1 MAVSCNVFSKFA
13 EYFSISQ
20 VASRI
25 KHIKTTILSL
35 LLMVTPSILSARDFV
50 VVIDPGHGG
59 KDIGAAGKITN
70 EKTINL
76 AVAKLLGDKIKDQF
90 DDVKIIFTRDDDT
103 FVSLKDRAAIA
114 NKASGD
120 LFISIH
126 VNSVDKRNRNRSKI
140 QGASVYTLGLHKSA
154 DNLEVAKRE
163 NSVMAL
169 EDDYTTTYEGFNPDS
184 AESYIIFELSQDMN
198 MEQSVSFAQ
207 KIQAQLIST
216 AGRDNRGVRQ
226 AGYWVLWATSMPAV
240 LIELDFICNPE
251 QEKYLA
257 SENGQQEMADAIFN
271 AFSEYKNSSINRP
284 LENSR
289 ESQSIENKDAI
300 IYKVQIL
307 TSSKL
312 LSSQSAELKGLQNV
326 SYYIDNGLYKYTIGI
341 HSDAADAEKHRHNI
355 EHLFPAAFIIKTKNG
370 QRIK

>member
-1 MAVSCNVFSKFA
+1 MTGLT
-13 EYFSISQ
+13 
-20 VASRI
+20 
-25 KHIKTTILSL
+25 KHIKATLLLL
-35 LLMVTPSILSARDFV
+35 LLMIIPTGLSARDFI

-76 AVAKLLGDKIKDQF
+76 AVAKLLSDKIKDQF
-90 DDVKIIFTRDDDT
+90 DDVKIVFTRDDDT

-114 NKASGD
+114 NKAGGD

-169 EDDYTTTYEGFNPDS
+169 EDDYTTTYEGFNPES
-184 AESYIIFELSQDMN
+184 AESYIIFELSQDKN

-226 AGYWVLWATSMPAV
+226 AGFYGRPA
-240 LIELDFICNPE
+240 C
-251 QEKYLA
+251 
-257 SENGQQEMADAIFN
+257 
-271 AFSEYKNSSINRP
+271 
-284 LENSR
+284 
-289 ESQSIENKDAI
+289 
-300 IYKVQIL
+300 
-307 TSSKL
+307 
-312 LSSQSAELKGLQNV
+312 
-326 SYYIDNGLYKYTIGI
+326 
-341 HSDAADAEKHRHNI
+341 HRY
-355 EHLFPAAFIIKTKNG
+355 
-370 QRIK
+370 